1 MFLKDNIYLKYTS
14 FVTLCM
20 LHFQIL
26 IKFIFFIFLFFIIE
40 LKILNQ

>member
-26 IKFIFFIFLFFIIE
+26 IKMVFFFFYIIE